1 MEIDQTLYGAVNS
14 AAKRYP
20 RLNAL
25 YYKGRNIT
33 YSATLREIDALAAG
47 LSRAGIKR
55 GDVVTVCMP
64 NVPESIYA
72 LYAVNKL
79 GAVAH
84 MVHPLAPAAQLKRFM
99 EKAGSRLL
107 FVLNIALKDY
117 AELADCVQLGI
128 VSVSPAR
135 SLGRLKRKAYDFINR
150 ADIVKGGGI
159 RDYDA
164 VTVKRGASEA
174 APYESGRTAVYLHSG
189 GTGGEPKVIELSDMA
204 VNALASRVPD
214 ILDFM
219 DRLEG
224 TAMLAVLPM
233 FHGFGLA
240 MGVHAPLCYGAVSA
254 LMPKFSTRETIK
266 LISEGK
272 LNYLIGVPALYEA
285 LLRKPEFSG
294 EKLKNIRIAFIGGD
308 CVMPDL
314 LDRFDA
320 RMREGGSGA
329 RLFEG
334 YGLTETVTVC
344 NVNLFSANRAGS
356 VGKPLPGLECV
367 ILGSDGAVLEAG
379 ETGEICIAGDTLM
392 NGYLNDATATAEAF
406 TELGGKKF
414 VRTGDAGYLDADGY
428 LYFRQ
433 RIKRIIKIAGV
444 SVYPSE
450 IEAAAG
456 ALGGGITEAC
466 AIEGK
471 RDGKTVIELYLVSS
485 FAPGE
490 RLSAEAV
497 RDGIC
502 KALGKY
508 AVPSKVEY
516 LDRLPKTLINKVD
529 VNALKRLTGGEQ

>member
-164 VTVKRGASEA
+164 VTVKRGAFEA

-392 NGYLNDATATAEAF
+392 NGYLNDAAATAEAF

>member
-189 GTGGEPKVIELSDMA
+189 GTGG
-204 VNALASRVPD
+204 
-214 ILDFM
+214 
-219 DRLEG
+219 
-224 TAMLAVLPM
+224 
-233 FHGFGLA
+233 
-240 MGVHAPLCYGAVSA
+240 
-254 LMPKFSTRETIK
+254 
-266 LISEGK
+266 
-272 LNYLIGVPALYEA
+272 
-285 LLRKPEFSG
+285 
-294 EKLKNIRIAFIGGD
+294 
-308 CVMPDL
+308 
-314 LDRFDA
+314 
-320 RMREGGSGA
+320 
-329 RLFEG
+329 
-334 YGLTETVTVC
+334 
-344 NVNLFSANRAGS
+344 
-356 VGKPLPGLECV
+356 
-367 ILGSDGAVLEAG
+367 
-379 ETGEICIAGDTLM
+379 
-392 NGYLNDATATAEAF
+392 
-406 TELGGKKF
+406 
-414 VRTGDAGYLDADGY
+414 
-428 LYFRQ
+428 
-433 RIKRIIKIAGV
+433 
-444 SVYPSE
+444 
-450 IEAAAG
+450 
-456 ALGGGITEAC
+456 
-466 AIEGK
+466 
-471 RDGKTVIELYLVSS
+471 
-485 FAPGE
+485 
-490 RLSAEAV
+490 
-497 RDGIC
+497 
-502 KALGKY
+502 
-508 AVPSKVEY
+508 
-516 LDRLPKTLINKVD
+516 
-529 VNALKRLTGGEQ
+529 